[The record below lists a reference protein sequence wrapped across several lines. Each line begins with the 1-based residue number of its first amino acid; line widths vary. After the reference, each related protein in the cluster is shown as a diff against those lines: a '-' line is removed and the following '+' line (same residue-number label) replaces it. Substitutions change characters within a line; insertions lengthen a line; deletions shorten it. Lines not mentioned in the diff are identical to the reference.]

1 MKQRITLHVNGTRH
15 ELEVPPG
22 KFLLKVLRDDLE
34 LTGTKYGCGTGD
46 CGSCVVEVDGVS
58 MNSCLLLAAE
68 ADGKQITTVEGLAE
82 GVLPEQ
88 LHPIQK
94 AFLEAGAVQCGYCTA
109 GFLMTTK
116 AFLDQNPD
124 PSDEDIRLA
133 FEGNIC
139 RCTGY
144 TKIVAAVK
152 GAAQALRQ
160 DGGAR

>member
-1 MKQRITLHVNGTRH
+1 MKQRITLHVNGTKH

-22 KFLLKVLRDDLE
+22 KFLLKVLRDDLD

-58 MNSCLLLAAE
+58 MNSCLLLAVE
-68 ADGKQITTVEGLAE
+68 ADGRQITTVEGLAE

-116 AFLDQNPD
+116 AFLEQNPD

-152 GAAQALRQ
+152 GAAVALRQ
-160 DGGAR
+160 DGGTR